1 MNKHVEI
8 AQMYEDLKQYFNN
21 NLGLLK
27 KGNVLAHDQIGLDF
41 IHEMDNF
48 YKFCMLPELADKVIV
63 GVGGAFSAGKSS
75 FLNGILGRKVLSV
88 EIDPTTSIPTY
99 LIHGEQQKIKAVL
112 KDSQQVDLSLE
123 QFKNL
128 THHVEQDLHELAEN
142 IDLILLN
149 QPEHKWGNLA
159 LLDTP
164 GYSNHDDIEQ
174 GLCDAHIAKV
184 QLNDAQYLIWLVS
197 ADQGVISQS
206 DIEFLKTIRSDI
218 PKLVVMSRADK
229 KSPEDLTDIKKLT
242 QSTLAQHQIE
252 AVDVLVLSARQ
263 PEKFDRQ
270 LLDGYLT
277 QWSFKRQ
284 ESCIIENFNQYFDAM
299 KKHLKTEEG
308 EIEIEQFQRKLFE
321 KIYQLAV
328 YANIDLEAQ
337 WQKYLAVQAKIEQD
351 RQDRQ
356 DQLIVYQAE
365 LEREVLKIEEKKR
378 LQQVKLEKER
388 EILKAQDLLA
398 KAEQLKQQVQKAER
412 LSLEQIL
419 EDAQDEISRPSA
431 GIYVID
437 DVYSIR
443 KKTEK
448 AIKSYAY
455 EGPGEYG
462 KYNDDPLVL
471 VDTTTLFKN
480 AENGLYLTYLEL
492 YCKDMLSKRFVIRL
506 SDIRSIR
513 FDNSDSKLSINGTEV
528 LYVPQD
534 NLKAPMANLVKALKT
549 YIEQ

>member
-8 AQMYEDLKQYFNN
+8 TQMYEGLKQYFNN

-27 KGNVLAHDQIGLDF
+27 KENVLAHGQIGLDF
-41 IHEMDNF
+41 IHEMENF
-48 YKFCMLPELADKVIV
+48 YKFCMLSELADKVIV

-88 EIDPTTSIPTY
+88 AIDPTTSIPTY
-99 LIHGEQQKIKAVL
+99 LIHGEQQKIEAVL
-112 KDSQQVDLSLE
+112 KNSQQLDLSLE

-128 THHVEQDLHELAEN
+128 THHAEQELHELAVN
-142 IDLILLN
+142 IDLILLT
-149 QPEHKWGNLA
+149 QPEQRWPNLA
-159 LLDTP
+159 FLDTP
-164 GYSNHDDIEQ
+164 GYSNHEDIEQ

-184 QLNDAQYLIWLVS
+184 QLNDAQCLIWLVS
-197 ADQGVISQS
+197 VDQGVISQS
-206 DIEFLKTIRSDI
+206 DIDFLKTIRSDI
-218 PKLVVMSRADK
+218 PKLIVMSRADK
-229 KSPEDLTDIKKLT
+229 KSPDDLTEIKKLT
-242 QSTLAQHQIE
+242 KYTLAQHQIE

-263 PEKFDRQ
+263 PEKFDRH
-270 LLDGYLT
+270 LLDDYLA
-277 QWSFKRQ
+277 QWSSKSQ
-284 ESCIIENFNQYFDAM
+284 ESRIIENFNQYFDAM
-299 KKHLKTEEG
+299 KKHLANKEG
-308 EIEIEQFQRKLFE
+308 EIEIERFQRKLFE

-328 YANIDLEAQ
+328 YANIDLEVQ

-351 RQDRQ
+351 RQDK
-356 DQLIVYQAE
+356 LIAYKAE
-365 LEREVLKIEEKKR
+365 LEREALKIEEEKR
-378 LQQVKLEKER
+378 LQQAKLEHER
-388 EILKAQDLLA
+388 EMLKAQDLMA
-398 KAEQLKQQVQKAER
+398 KAEQLKQQVKKTER
-412 LSLEQIL
+412 RSLEQIL

-455 EGPGEYG
+455 EGDGEYG

-480 AENGLYLTYLEL
+480 AENGLYLTYSEL
-492 YCKDMLSKRFVIRL
+492 YCKDILSKRFVIRL

-513 FDNSDSKLSINGTEV
+513 FDKSDSKLSINGKEV

-534 NLKAPMANLVKALKT
+534 NLKGPMVNLVTALKT

>member
-8 AQMYEDLKQYFNN
+8 TQMYEGLKQYFNN

-27 KGNVLAHDQIGLDF
+27 KENVLAHGQIGLDF
-41 IHEMDNF
+41 IHEMENF

-88 EIDPTTSIPTY
+88 AIDPTTSIPTY
-99 LIHGEQQKIKAVL
+99 LIHGEQQKIEAVL
-112 KDSQQVDLSLE
+112 KNSQQLDLSLE

-128 THHVEQDLHELAEN
+128 THHAEQELHELAVN
-142 IDLILLN
+142 IDLILLT
-149 QPEHKWGNLA
+149 QPEQRWPNLA
-159 LLDTP
+159 FLDTP
-164 GYSNHDDIEQ
+164 GYSNHEDIEQ

-184 QLNDAQYLIWLVS
+184 QLNDAQCLIWLVS
-197 ADQGVISQS
+197 VDQGVISQS
-206 DIEFLKTIRSDI
+206 DIDFLKTIRSDI
-218 PKLVVMSRADK
+218 PKLIVMSRADK
-229 KSPEDLTDIKKLT
+229 KSPDDLTEIKKLT
-242 QSTLAQHQIE
+242 KYTLAQHQIE
-252 AVDVLVLSARQ
+252 AVDVLVLAARQ
-263 PEKFDRQ
+263 PEKFDRH
-270 LLDGYLT
+270 LLDDYLA
-277 QWSFKRQ
+277 QWSSKSQ
-284 ESCIIENFNQYFDAM
+284 ESRIIENFNQYFDAM
-299 KKHLKTEEG
+299 KKHLANKEG
-308 EIEIEQFQRKLFE
+308 EIEIERFQRKLFE

-328 YANIDLEAQ
+328 YANIDLEVQ

-351 RQDRQ
+351 RQDK
-356 DQLIVYQAE
+356 LIAYKAE
-365 LEREVLKIEEKKR
+365 LEREALKIEEEKR
-378 LQQVKLEKER
+378 LQQAKLEHER
-388 EILKAQDLLA
+388 ELLKAQDLMA
-398 KAEQLKQQVQKAER
+398 KAEQLKQQVKKTER
-412 LSLEQIL
+412 RSLEQIL

-455 EGPGEYG
+455 EGDGEYG

-480 AENGLYLTYLEL
+480 AENGLYLTYSEL

-513 FDNSDSKLSINGTEV
+513 FDKSDSKLSINGTEV

-534 NLKAPMANLVKALKT
+534 ILKAPMVNLVNALKT

>member
-8 AQMYEDLKQYFNN
+8 TQMYEDLKQYFNN

-27 KGNVLAHDQIGLDF
+27 KDNVLAHDQIGLDF
-41 IHEMDNF
+41 IHEMENF

-63 GVGGAFSAGKSS
+63 GIGGAFSAGKSS

-88 EIDPTTSIPTY
+88 AIDPTTSIPTY
-99 LIHGEQQKIKAVL
+99 LIHGEQQKIEAVL
-112 KDSQQVDLSLE
+112 KNSQQLNLSLE

-128 THHVEQDLHELAEN
+128 THHAEQELHELAAN
-142 IDLILLN
+142 IDLILLT
-149 QPEHKWGNLA
+149 QPEQRWSNLA
-159 LLDTP
+159 FLDTP
-164 GYSNHDDIEQ
+164 GYSNHEDIEQ

-184 QLNDAQYLIWLVS
+184 QLNDAQCLIWLVS

-206 DIEFLKTIRSDI
+206 DIDFLKTIRSDI
-218 PKLVVMSRADK
+218 PKLIVMSRADK
-229 KSPEDLTDIKKLT
+229 KSPEDLTEIKKLT
-242 QSTLAQHQIE
+242 QYTLAQHQFE
-252 AVDVLVLSARQ
+252 AIDVLVLSARQ
-263 PEKFDRQ
+263 PEKFDRK

-277 QWSFKRQ
+277 QWSLNSQ
-284 ESCIIENFNQYFDAM
+284 ESRIIENFNHYFDAM
-299 KKHLKTEEG
+299 KKHLENKEG
-308 EIEIEQFQRKLFE
+308 EVEIERFQRKLFE

-328 YANIDLEAQ
+328 YANIDIETQ
-337 WQKYLAVQAKIEQD
+337 WQNYLAVQAKIEHD
-351 RQDRQ
+351 RQDK
-356 DQLIVYQAE
+356 LIAYQAE
-365 LEREVLKIEEKKR
+365 LEREALKIEEEKR
-378 LQQVKLEKER
+378 LQQAKLEKER
-388 EILKAQDLLA
+388 EMLKTQDLMA
-398 KAEQLKQQVQKAER
+398 KAEQLKQQVQKTAR
-412 LSLEQIL
+412 RSLEQIL
-419 EDAQDEISRPSA
+419 EDVQDEISRPSA

-455 EGPGEYG
+455 EGDGEYG

-480 AENGLYLTYLEL
+480 AENGLYLTYSEL

-506 SDIRSIR
+506 SEIRSIR
-513 FDNSDSKLSINGTEV
+513 FDKSDSKLSINGKEV

-534 NLKAPMANLVKALKT
+534 NLKAPMVNLVNALKT

>member
-1 MNKHVEI
+1 MNKHIEI
-8 AQMYEDLKQYFNN
+8 TQMYKDLKQYFNN

-41 IHEMDNF
+41 IHEMENF
-48 YKFCMLPELADKVIV
+48 YKFCMLPEIADKVIV

-88 EIDPTTSIPTY
+88 AIDPTTSIATY
-99 LIHGEQQKIKAVL
+99 LIHGEQQKIAAVL
-112 KDSQQVDLSLE
+112 KNSQQLDLSLE

-128 THHVEQDLHELAEN
+128 THHAEQELHELAVN
-142 IDLILLN
+142 IDLILLT
-149 QPEHKWGNLA
+149 QPEQRWPNLA
-159 LLDTP
+159 FLDTP
-164 GYSNHDDIEQ
+164 GYSNHEDIEQ

-184 QLNDAQYLIWLVS
+184 QLNDVQCLIWLVS

-206 DIEFLKTIRSDI
+206 DIDFLKTIRSDI
-218 PKLVVMSRADK
+218 PKLIVMSRADK
-229 KSPEDLTDIKKLT
+229 KSPEDLTEIKKLT
-242 QSTLAQHQIE
+242 QYTLAQHQIE
-252 AVDVLVLSARQ
+252 AIDVLVLSARQ
-263 PEKFDRQ
+263 PEKFDRK

-277 QWSFKRQ
+277 QWSSKSQ
-284 ESCIIENFNQYFDAM
+284 ESRIIENFNLYFDAM
-299 KKHLKTEEG
+299 KKHLANKEG

-351 RQDRQ
+351 RQDK
-356 DQLIVYQAE
+356 LIAYQAE
-365 LEREVLKIEEKKR
+365 LEREALKIEEEKR

-388 EILKAQDLLA
+388 EMLKNQDLIA
-398 KAEQLKQQVQKAER
+398 RAEQLKQQVQKTER
-412 LSLEQIL
+412 RSLEQIL
-419 EDAQDEISRPSA
+419 EDAQEEISRPSA

-455 EGPGEYG
+455 EGDGEYG

-480 AENGLYLTYLEL
+480 AENGLYLTYSEL

-506 SDIRSIR
+506 SEIRSIR
-513 FDNSDSKLSINGTEV
+513 FDKSDSKLSINGKEV

-534 NLKAPMANLVKALKT
+534 NLKTPMVNLANALKT

>member
-8 AQMYEDLKQYFNN
+8 TQMYEDLKQYFNN

-27 KGNVLAHDQIGLDF
+27 KENVLAHGQIGLDF
-41 IHEMDNF
+41 IHEMENF

-88 EIDPTTSIPTY
+88 AIDPTTSIPTY

-112 KDSQQVDLSLE
+112 KDSQQLDLSLE

-128 THHVEQDLHELAEN
+128 THHAEQELHELAAN
-142 IDLILLN
+142 IDLIFLT
-149 QPEHKWGNLA
+149 QPEQRWPNLA
-159 LLDTP
+159 FLDTP
-164 GYSNHDDIEQ
+164 GYSNHEDIEQ

-184 QLNDAQYLIWLVS
+184 QLNDAQCLIWLVS

-206 DIEFLKTIRSDI
+206 DIDFLKTIRSDI
-218 PKLVVMSRADK
+218 PKLIVMSRADK
-229 KSPEDLTDIKKLT
+229 KSPEDLTEIKKLT
-242 QSTLAQHQIE
+242 QYTLAQHQIE

-277 QWSFKRQ
+277 QWSLNSQ
-284 ESCIIENFNQYFDAM
+284 ESRIIENFNQYFDAM
-299 KKHLKTEEG
+299 KKHLANKEG
-308 EIEIEQFQRKLFE
+308 EIEIERFQRKLFE

-328 YANIDLEAQ
+328 YANIDLEVQ

-351 RQDRQ
+351 RQDK
-356 DQLIVYQAE
+356 LIAYQAE
-365 LEREVLKIEEKKR
+365 LEREALKIEEEKR
-378 LQQVKLEKER
+378 LQQAKLEKER
-388 EILKAQDLLA
+388 EILKAQDLMA
-398 KAEQLKQQVQKAER
+398 RAEQIKQQVQKTER
-412 LSLEQIL
+412 RSLEQIL

-431 GIYVID
+431 GIYVIE

-455 EGPGEYG
+455 EGDGEYG

-480 AENGLYLTYLEL
+480 AENGLYLTYSEL

-513 FDNSDSKLSINGTEV
+513 FDKSDSKLSINGTEV

-534 NLKAPMANLVKALKT
+534 NLKAPMVNLVNALKT

>member
-8 AQMYEDLKQYFNN
+8 TQMYEDLKQYFNN

-27 KGNVLAHDQIGLDF
+27 KENVLAHGQIGLDF
-41 IHEMDNF
+41 IHEMENF

-88 EIDPTTSIPTY
+88 AIDPTTSIPTY
-99 LIHGEQQKIKAVL
+99 LIHGEQQKIEAVL
-112 KDSQQVDLSLE
+112 KNSQQLDLSLE

-128 THHVEQDLHELAEN
+128 THHAEQELHELAAN
-142 IDLILLN
+142 IDLILLT
-149 QPEHKWGNLA
+149 QPEQRWPNLA
-159 LLDTP
+159 FLDTP
-164 GYSNHDDIEQ
+164 GYSNHEDIEQ

-184 QLNDAQYLIWLVS
+184 QLNDAQCLIWLVS

-206 DIEFLKTIRSDI
+206 DINFLKTIRSDI
-218 PKLVVMSRADK
+218 PKLIVMSRADK
-229 KSPEDLTDIKKLT
+229 KSPEDLTEIKKLT
-242 QSTLAQHQIE
+242 QYTLAQHQIE
-252 AVDVLVLSARQ
+252 AIDVLVLSARQ
-263 PEKFDRQ
+263 PEKFDRK

-277 QWSFKRQ
+277 QWSLNSQ
-284 ESCIIENFNQYFDAM
+284 ESRIIENFNQYFDAM
-299 KKHLKTEEG
+299 KKHLENKEG
-308 EIEIEQFQRKLFE
+308 EVEIERFQRKLFE

-351 RQDRQ
+351 RQDK
-356 DQLIVYQAE
+356 LIAYQAE
-365 LEREVLKIEEKKR
+365 LEREALKIEEEKR
-378 LQQVKLEKER
+378 LQQAKLEKER
-388 EILKAQDLLA
+388 EILKAQDLMA
-398 KAEQLKQQVQKAER
+398 RAEQIKQQVQKTER
-412 LSLEQIL
+412 RSLEQIL

-455 EGPGEYG
+455 EGDGEYG

-480 AENGLYLTYLEL
+480 AENGLYLTYSEL

-513 FDNSDSKLSINGTEV
+513 FDKSDSKLSINGKEV

-534 NLKAPMANLVKALKT
+534 NLKAPMVNLVKALKT

>member
-8 AQMYEDLKQYFNN
+8 TQMYEDLKQYFNN

-27 KGNVLAHDQIGLDF
+27 KENVLAHGQIGLDF
-41 IHEMDNF
+41 IHEMENF

-88 EIDPTTSIPTY
+88 AIDPTTSIPTY
-99 LIHGEQQKIKAVL
+99 LIHGEQQKIEAVL
-112 KDSQQVDLSLE
+112 KNSQQLDLSLE

-128 THHVEQDLHELAEN
+128 THHAEQELHELAVN
-142 IDLILLN
+142 IDLIFLT
-149 QPEHKWGNLA
+149 QPEQRWPNLA
-159 LLDTP
+159 FLDTP
-164 GYSNHDDIEQ
+164 GYSNHEDIEQ

-184 QLNDAQYLIWLVS
+184 QLNDAQCLIWLVS

-206 DIEFLKTIRSDI
+206 DIDFLKTIRSDI
-218 PKLVVMSRADK
+218 PKLIVMSRADK
-229 KSPEDLTDIKKLT
+229 KSPDDLTEIKKLT
-242 QSTLAQHQIE
+242 KYTLAQHQIE

-263 PEKFDRQ
+263 PEKFDRH
-270 LLDGYLT
+270 LLDDYLA
-277 QWSFKRQ
+277 QWSSKSQ
-284 ESCIIENFNQYFDAM
+284 ESRIIENFNQYFDAM
-299 KKHLKTEEG
+299 KKHLNNKEG

-351 RQDRQ
+351 RQDK
-356 DQLIVYQAE
+356 LIAYQAE
-365 LEREVLKIEEKKR
+365 LEREALKIEEEKR

-388 EILKAQDLLA
+388 EMLKNQDLIA
-398 KAEQLKQQVQKAER
+398 RAEQLKQQVQKTER
-412 LSLEQIL
+412 RSLEQIL
-419 EDAQDEISRPSA
+419 EDAQEEISRPSA

-455 EGPGEYG
+455 EGDGEYG

-480 AENGLYLTYLEL
+480 AENGLYLTYSEL

-506 SDIRSIR
+506 SEIRSIR
-513 FDNSDSKLSINGTEV
+513 FDKSDSKLSINGKEV

-534 NLKAPMANLVKALKT
+534 NLKTPMVNLANALKT

>member
-8 AQMYEDLKQYFNN
+8 TQMYEDLKQYFNN

-27 KGNVLAHDQIGLDF
+27 KGSVLAHDQIGLDF
-41 IHEMDNF
+41 IHEMENF

-88 EIDPTTSIPTY
+88 AIDPTTSIPTY
-99 LIHGEQQKIKAVL
+99 LIHGEQQKIEAVL
-112 KDSQQVDLSLE
+112 KNSQQLDLSLE

-128 THHVEQDLHELAEN
+128 THHAEQELHELAAN
-142 IDLILLN
+142 IDLILLT
-149 QPEHKWGNLA
+149 QPEQRWPNLA
-159 LLDTP
+159 FLDTP
-164 GYSNHDDIEQ
+164 GYSNHEDIEQ

-184 QLNDAQYLIWLVS
+184 QLNDAQCLIWLVS

-206 DIEFLKTIRSDI
+206 DIDFLTTIRSDI
-218 PKLVVMSRADK
+218 PKLIVISRADK
-229 KSPEDLTDIKKLT
+229 KSPEDLTEIKKLT
-242 QSTLAQHQIE
+242 QYTLAQHQIE
-252 AVDVLVLSARQ
+252 VVDVLVLSARQ

-277 QWSFKRQ
+277 QWSLNSQ
-284 ESCIIENFNQYFDAM
+284 ESRIIENFSAYFDAM
-299 KKHLKTEEG
+299 KKHLANKEG
-308 EIEIEQFQRKLFE
+308 EVEIERFQRKLFE

-328 YANIDLEAQ
+328 YANIDIETQ
-337 WQKYLAVQAKIEQD
+337 WQNYLAVQAKIEQE
-351 RQDRQ
+351 RQDK
-356 DQLIVYQAE
+356 LIAYQAE
-365 LEREVLKIEEKKR
+365 LEREALKIEEEKR
-378 LQQVKLEKER
+378 LQQAKFENER
-388 EILKAQDLLA
+388 EIIKAQDLMA
-398 KAEQLKQQVQKAER
+398 KAEQLKQQVQKTER
-412 LSLEQIL
+412 RSLEHIL
-419 EDAQDEISRPSA
+419 EDAQDDISRPSA

-437 DVYSIR
+437 DIYSIR

-455 EGPGEYG
+455 EGDGEYG

-480 AENGLYLTYLEL
+480 AENGLYLTYSEL

-513 FDNSDSKLSINGTEV
+513 FDKSDSKLNINGTEV

-534 NLKAPMANLVKALKT
+534 NLKAPMVNLVNALKT

>member
-8 AQMYEDLKQYFNN
+8 TQMYEDLKQYFNN

-27 KGNVLAHDQIGLDF
+27 KENVLAHGQIGLDF
-41 IHEMDNF
+41 IHEMENF

-88 EIDPTTSIPTY
+88 AIDPTTSIPTY

-112 KDSQQVDLSLE
+112 KDSQQLDLSLE

-128 THHVEQDLHELAEN
+128 THHAEQELHELAAN
-142 IDLILLN
+142 IDLIFLT
-149 QPEHKWGNLA
+149 QPEQRWPNLA
-159 LLDTP
+159 FLDTP
-164 GYSNHDDIEQ
+164 GYSNHEDIEQ

-184 QLNDAQYLIWLVS
+184 QLNDAQCLIWLVS

-206 DIEFLKTIRSDI
+206 DIDFLKTIRSDI
-218 PKLVVMSRADK
+218 PKLIVMSRADK
-229 KSPEDLTDIKKLT
+229 KSPEDLTEIKKLT
-242 QSTLAQHQIE
+242 QYTLAQHQIE

-277 QWSFKRQ
+277 QWSLNSQ
-284 ESCIIENFNQYFDAM
+284 ESRIIENFNQYFDAM
-299 KKHLKTEEG
+299 KKHLANKEG
-308 EIEIEQFQRKLFE
+308 EIEIERFQRKLFE

-328 YANIDLEAQ
+328 YANIDLEVQ

-351 RQDRQ
+351 RQDK
-356 DQLIVYQAE
+356 LIAYQAE
-365 LEREVLKIEEKKR
+365 LEREALKIEEEKR
-378 LQQVKLEKER
+378 LQQAKLEHER
-388 EILKAQDLLA
+388 EMLKAQDLMA
-398 KAEQLKQQVQKAER
+398 KAEQLKQQVKKTER
-412 LSLEQIL
+412 RSLEQIL

-431 GIYVID
+431 GIYTID

-455 EGPGEYG
+455 EGDGEYG

-480 AENGLYLTYLEL
+480 AENGLYLTYSEL

-513 FDNSDSKLSINGTEV
+513 FDKSDSKLSINGTEV

-534 NLKAPMANLVKALKT
+534 NLKAPMVNLVNALKT

>member
-8 AQMYEDLKQYFNN
+8 TQMYEDLKQYFNN

-27 KGNVLAHDQIGLDF
+27 KENVLAHGQIGLDF
-41 IHEMDNF
+41 IHEMENF

-88 EIDPTTSIPTY
+88 AIDPTTSIPTY
-99 LIHGEQQKIKAVL
+99 LIHGEQQKIEAVL
-112 KDSQQVDLSLE
+112 KNSQQLDLSLE

-128 THHVEQDLHELAEN
+128 THHAEQELHELAVN
-142 IDLILLN
+142 IDLILLT
-149 QPEHKWGNLA
+149 QPEQRWPNLA
-159 LLDTP
+159 FLDTP
-164 GYSNHDDIEQ
+164 GYSNHEDIEQ

-184 QLNDAQYLIWLVS
+184 QLNDAQCLIWLVS

-206 DIEFLKTIRSDI
+206 DIDFLKTIRSDI
-218 PKLVVMSRADK
+218 PKLIVMSRADK
-229 KSPEDLTDIKKLT
+229 KSPDDLTEIKKLT
-242 QSTLAQHQIE
+242 KYTLAQHQIE

-263 PEKFDRQ
+263 PEKFDRH
-270 LLDGYLT
+270 LLDDYLA
-277 QWSFKRQ
+277 QWSSKSQ
-284 ESCIIENFNQYFDAM
+284 ESRIIENFNQYFDAM
-299 KKHLKTEEG
+299 KKHLNNKEG

-351 RQDRQ
+351 RQDK
-356 DQLIVYQAE
+356 LIAYQAE
-365 LEREVLKIEEKKR
+365 LEREALKIEEEKR
-378 LQQVKLEKER
+378 LQQAKLEKER
-388 EILKAQDLLA
+388 EMLKAQDLMA
-398 KAEQLKQQVQKAER
+398 RAEQIKQQVQKTER
-412 LSLEQIL
+412 RSLEQIL

-455 EGPGEYG
+455 EGDGEYG

-480 AENGLYLTYLEL
+480 AENGLYLTYSEL

-506 SDIRSIR
+506 SEIRSIR
-513 FDNSDSKLSINGTEV
+513 FDKSDSKLSINGKEV

-534 NLKAPMANLVKALKT
+534 NLKAPMVNLVNALKT

>member
-8 AQMYEDLKQYFNN
+8 TQMYEGLKQYFNN

-27 KGNVLAHDQIGLDF
+27 KENVLAHGQIGLDF
-41 IHEMDNF
+41 IHEMENF

-88 EIDPTTSIPTY
+88 AIDPTTSIPTY
-99 LIHGEQQKIKAVL
+99 LIHGEQQKIEAVL
-112 KDSQQVDLSLE
+112 KNSQQLDLSLE

-128 THHVEQDLHELAEN
+128 THHAEQELHELAVN
-142 IDLILLN
+142 IDLILLT
-149 QPEHKWGNLA
+149 QPEQRWPNLA
-159 LLDTP
+159 FLDTP
-164 GYSNHDDIEQ
+164 GYSNHEDIEQ

-184 QLNDAQYLIWLVS
+184 QLNDAQCLIWLVS

-206 DIEFLKTIRSDI
+206 DINFLKTIRSDI
-218 PKLVVMSRADK
+218 PKLIVMSRADK
-229 KSPEDLTDIKKLT
+229 KSPEDLTEIKKLT
-242 QSTLAQHQIE
+242 QYTLAQHQIE
-252 AVDVLVLSARQ
+252 AIDVLVLSARQ
-263 PEKFDRQ
+263 PEKFDRK

-277 QWSFKRQ
+277 QWSSKSQ
-284 ESCIIENFNQYFDAM
+284 ESRIIENFNQYFDAM
-299 KKHLKTEEG
+299 KKHLANKEG

-337 WQKYLAVQAKIEQD
+337 WQKYLAVQAEIEQD
-351 RQDRQ
+351 RQDK
-356 DQLIVYQAE
+356 LIAYQAE
-365 LEREVLKIEEKKR
+365 LEREALKIEEEKR
-378 LQQVKLEKER
+378 LQQAKLEKKR
-388 EILKAQDLLA
+388 EILKAQDLMA
-398 KAEQLKQQVQKAER
+398 RAEKIKQQVQKTER
-412 LSLEQIL
+412 RSLEQIL

-437 DVYSIR
+437 DVYSVR
-443 KKTEK
+443 KKIEK
-448 AIKSYAY
+448 AIKAYAY
-455 EGPGEYG
+455 EGDGEYG

-480 AENGLYLTYLEL
+480 AENGLYLTYSEL

-506 SDIRSIR
+506 SEIRGIR
-513 FDNSDSKLSINGTEV
+513 FDKSDSKLSINGKEV

-534 NLKAPMANLVKALKT
+534 NLKTPMVNLVKALKT

>member
-41 IHEMDNF
+41 IHEMENF

-112 KDSQQVDLSLE
+112 KDSQQLDLSLE

-128 THHVEQDLHELAEN
+128 THHAEQDLHELAEN

-159 LLDTP
+159 FLDTP

-229 KSPEDLTDIKKLT
+229 KSPEDLTEIKKLT
-242 QSTLAQHQIE
+242 QSTLAQNQIE

-270 LLDGYLT
+270 LLDSYLA
-277 QWSFKRQ
+277 QWSLNSQ
-284 ESCIIENFNQYFDAM
+284 ESRIIENFNQYFDAM
-299 KKHLKTEEG
+299 KKHLANKEG
-308 EIEIEQFQRKLFE
+308 ELEIERFQRKLFE
-321 KIYQLAV
+321 KVYQLAV

-351 RQDRQ
+351 RQD
-356 DQLIVYQAE
+356 QLIAYQAE
-365 LEREVLKIEEKKR
+365 LEREASKIEEEKR

-398 KAEQLKQQVQKAER
+398 KAEQLKQQVQKTEHR
-412 LSLEQIL
+412 SLEQIL

-455 EGPGEYG
+455 EGDGEYG

>member
-8 AQMYEDLKQYFNN
+8 TQMYEDLKQYFNN

-41 IHEMDNF
+41 IHEMENF
-48 YKFCMLPELADKVIV
+48 YKFCMLPEIADKVIV

-88 EIDPTTSIPTY
+88 AIDPTTSIPTY
-99 LIHGEQQKIKAVL
+99 LIHGEQQKIAAVL
-112 KDSQQVDLSLE
+112 KNSQQLDLSLE

-128 THHVEQDLHELAEN
+128 THHAEQELHELAVN
-142 IDLILLN
+142 IDLILLT
-149 QPEHKWGNLA
+149 QPEQRWPNLA
-159 LLDTP
+159 FLDTP
-164 GYSNHDDIEQ
+164 GYSNHEDIEQ

-184 QLNDAQYLIWLVS
+184 QLNDVQCLIWLVS

-206 DIEFLKTIRSDI
+206 DIDFLKTIRSDI
-218 PKLVVMSRADK
+218 PKLIVMSRADK
-229 KSPEDLTDIKKLT
+229 KSPEGLTEIKKLT
-242 QSTLAQHQIE
+242 QYTLAQHQIE
-252 AVDVLVLSARQ
+252 AIDVLVLSARQ
-263 PEKFDRQ
+263 PEKFDRK

-277 QWSFKRQ
+277 QWSSKSQ
-284 ESCIIENFNQYFDAM
+284 ESRIIENFNQYFDAM
-299 KKHLKTEEG
+299 KKHLANKEG

-351 RQDRQ
+351 RQDK
-356 DQLIVYQAE
+356 LIAYQAE
-365 LEREVLKIEEKKR
+365 LEREALKIEEEKR

-388 EILKAQDLLA
+388 EMLKNQDLIA
-398 KAEQLKQQVQKAER
+398 RAEQLKQQVQKTER
-412 LSLEQIL
+412 RSLEQIL
-419 EDAQDEISRPSA
+419 EDAQEEISRPSA

-455 EGPGEYG
+455 EGDGEYG

-480 AENGLYLTYLEL
+480 AENGLYLTYSEL

-506 SDIRSIR
+506 SEIRSIR
-513 FDNSDSKLSINGTEV
+513 FDKSDSKLSINGKEV

-534 NLKAPMANLVKALKT
+534 NLKTPMVNLANALKT

>member
-8 AQMYEDLKQYFNN
+8 TQMYEGLKQYFNN

-27 KGNVLAHDQIGLDF
+27 KENVLAHGQIGLDF
-41 IHEMDNF
+41 IHEMENF

-88 EIDPTTSIPTY
+88 AIDPTTSIPTY
-99 LIHGEQQKIKAVL
+99 LIHGEQQKIEAVL
-112 KDSQQVDLSLE
+112 KNSQQLDLSLE

-128 THHVEQDLHELAEN
+128 THHAEQELHELAVN
-142 IDLILLN
+142 IDLILLT
-149 QPEHKWGNLA
+149 QPEQRWPNLA
-159 LLDTP
+159 FLDTP
-164 GYSNHDDIEQ
+164 GYSNHEDIEQ

-184 QLNDAQYLIWLVS
+184 QLNDAQCLIWLVS
-197 ADQGVISQS
+197 VDQGVISQS
-206 DIEFLKTIRSDI
+206 DIDFLKTIRSDI
-218 PKLVVMSRADK
+218 PKLIVMSRADK
-229 KSPEDLTDIKKLT
+229 KSPDDLTEIKKLT
-242 QSTLAQHQIE
+242 KYTLAQHQIE

-263 PEKFDRQ
+263 PEKFDRH
-270 LLDGYLT
+270 LLDDYLA
-277 QWSFKRQ
+277 QWSSKSQ
-284 ESCIIENFNQYFDAM
+284 ESRIIENFNQYFDAM
-299 KKHLKTEEG
+299 KKHLANKEG
-308 EIEIEQFQRKLFE
+308 EIEIERFQRKLFE

-328 YANIDLEAQ
+328 YANIDLEVQ

-351 RQDRQ
+351 RQDK
-356 DQLIVYQAE
+356 LIAYKAE
-365 LEREVLKIEEKKR
+365 LEREALKIEEEKR
-378 LQQVKLEKER
+378 LQQAKLEHER
-388 EILKAQDLLA
+388 EMLKAQDLMA
-398 KAEQLKQQVQKAER
+398 KAEQLKQQVKKTER
-412 LSLEQIL
+412 RSLEQIL

-455 EGPGEYG
+455 EGDGEYG

-480 AENGLYLTYLEL
+480 AENGLYLTYSEL

-513 FDNSDSKLSINGTEV
+513 FDKSDSKLSINGTEV

-534 NLKAPMANLVKALKT
+534 NLKAPMVNLVNALKT

>member
-8 AQMYEDLKQYFNN
+8 TQIYEDLKQYFNN
-21 NLGLLK
+21 NLELLK
-27 KGNVLAHDQIGLDF
+27 KDTFLNQEQLGLDF
-41 IHEMDNF
+41 THEMENF
-48 YKFCMLPELADKVIV
+48 YKFCMLPELADKVII

-112 KDSQQVDLSLE
+112 KNSQQLDLSLE

-128 THHVEQDLHELAEN
+128 THHAEQELHELAEN

-149 QPEHKWGNLA
+149 QPEQKWRNLTF
-159 LLDTP
+159 LDTP
-164 GYSNHDDIEQ
+164 GYSNHEDIEQ

-184 QLNDAQYLIWLVS
+184 QLNDAQYLIWLIS
-197 ADQGVISQS
+197 AEQGVISQS

-218 PKLVVMSRADK
+218 SKLVVISRADK
-229 KSPEDLTDIKKLT
+229 KSQDDLTEIKKLT
-242 QSTLAQHQIE
+242 RFTLAQHHIE
-252 AVDVLVLSARQ
+252 ALNVLALSARY
-263 PEKFDRQ
+263 PEKYDRD
-270 LLDGYLT
+270 LLDDYLA
-277 QWSFKRQ
+277 QWSLKSQ
-284 ESCIIENFNQYFDAM
+284 ESRIIENFNQYFDVM
-299 KKHLKTEEG
+299 KKHLASKEE
-308 EIEIEQFQRKLFE
+308 EIDIERFQRKLFE

-328 YANIDLEAQ
+328 YADINIETQ
-337 WQKYLAVQAKIEQD
+337 WQKYLVVQAKIEQD
-351 RQDRQ
+351 RQDK
-356 DQLIVYQAE
+356 LVAYQAE
-365 LEREVLKIEEKKR
+365 LEHEALKIEEEKC
-378 LQQVKLEKER
+378 LQQAKYEHEKEM
-388 EILKAQDLLA
+388 LKAQDLMV
-398 KAEQLKQQVQKAER
+398 KAEQLKQQVQKTQR
-412 LSLEQIL
+412 RSLEQIL
-419 EDAQDEISRPSA
+419 KDAQDEISRPSA

-443 KKTEK
+443 KKIDK
-448 AIKSYAY
+448 AVKSYAY
-455 EGPGEYG
+455 EGDGEYG

-480 AENGLYLTYLEL
+480 AEHGLYLTYSEL

-513 FDNSDSKLSINGTEV
+513 FDKSDSKLTVNGKEV
-528 LYVPQD
+528 LFVPQD
-534 NLKAPMANLVKALKT
+534 NLKAAMMNLVSALKT

>member
-8 AQMYEDLKQYFNN
+8 TQMYEDLKQYFNN

-41 IHEMDNF
+41 IHEMENF

-63 GVGGAFSAGKSS
+63 GIGGAFSAGKSS
-75 FLNGILGRKVLSV
+75 FLNGILGRKILSV

-99 LIHGEQQKIKAVL
+99 LIHGEQQKIAAVL
-112 KDSQQVDLSLE
+112 KNSQQLNLSLE
-123 QFKNL
+123 QFENL
-128 THHVEQDLHELAEN
+128 THHAEQELHELAAN
-142 IDLILLN
+142 IDLILLT
-149 QPEHKWGNLA
+149 QPEQRWPNLA
-159 LLDTP
+159 FLDTP
-164 GYSNHDDIEQ
+164 GYSNHEDIEQ

-184 QLNDAQYLIWLVS
+184 QLNDAQCLIWLVS

-206 DIEFLKTIRSDI
+206 DINFLKTIRSDI
-218 PKLVVMSRADK
+218 PKLIVMSRADK
-229 KSPEDLTDIKKLT
+229 KSPEDLTEIKKLT
-242 QSTLAQHQIE
+242 QYTLAQHQIE
-252 AVDVLVLSARQ
+252 VIDVLVLSARQ
-263 PEKFDRQ
+263 PEKFDRL
-270 LLDGYLT
+270 LLDDYLA
-277 QWSFKRQ
+277 QWSSKSQ
-284 ESCIIENFNQYFDAM
+284 ESRIIENFNQYFDAM
-299 KKHLKTEEG
+299 KKHLNNQEG

-351 RQDRQ
+351 RQDK
-356 DQLIVYQAE
+356 LIAYQAE
-365 LEREVLKIEEKKR
+365 LEREALKIEEEKR
-378 LQQVKLEKER
+378 LQQAKLEKER
-388 EILKAQDLLA
+388 EILKAQDLMA
-398 KAEQLKQQVQKAER
+398 RAEQIKQQVQKTER
-412 LSLEQIL
+412 RSLEQIL

-437 DVYSIR
+437 DVYNIR

-455 EGPGEYG
+455 EGDGEYG

-480 AENGLYLTYLEL
+480 AENGLYLTYSEL

-506 SDIRSIR
+506 SEIRSIR
-513 FDNSDSKLSINGTEV
+513 FDKSDSKLSINGKEV

-534 NLKAPMANLVKALKT
+534 NLKAPMVNLVNALKT